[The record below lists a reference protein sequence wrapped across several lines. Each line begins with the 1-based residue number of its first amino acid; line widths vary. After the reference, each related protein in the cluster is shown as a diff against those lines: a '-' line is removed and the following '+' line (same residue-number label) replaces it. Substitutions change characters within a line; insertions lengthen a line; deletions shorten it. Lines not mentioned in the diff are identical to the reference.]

1 MPENCKKGERACLV
15 MLMLLVFLASST
27 TLYKRTVAAST
38 GSGKVLDLL
47 TQKAPFDGGGPNQPS
62 DAFQPQELVILYG
75 NVTYNDQ
82 PVANKL
88 VAFEV
93 QGPANAF
100 KNITFTGSSPSNGS
114 GMATFSFRIP
124 WYPEHAE
131 EIVFG
136 EWFAVATVDIAQEV
150 ATDTLSF
157 QVGWILRITNI
168 TTLNSELVPQ
178 NTFFRQDIV
187 NFVVTVESIA
197 MVEKTGAITI
207 DVKDAAGYPIIHI
220 GMENLSFEPGENYVN
235 ASSFIPDTATLGNAN
250 VTAAI
255 YDKLPENGGVLY
267 SPAIS
272 ITFEIVEKRVI
283 NIDVAVV
290 AVIPS
295 KTVAQSGETVQ
306 IMVIVRNNGEEAD
319 SFNVTLY
326 YDNTVIDKKLVTELA
341 PSAEQQMFFEWNTT
355 SVPLGS
361 HVIKAVADAVEGE
374 TNVDNNIFVDGT
386 VTVLKTVPQQ
396 FPFLNG
402 IFFIF
407 IFIIGIIAGS
417 IFLLIL
423 GFLTIIRRKKRLPRR
438 YAIIVHPHI

>member
-15 MLMLLVFLASST
+15 ILMLLVFLASST
-27 TLYKRTVAAST
+27 TLCTRTVAAST
-38 GSGKVLDLL
+38 GSGKVLDLF
-47 TQKAPFDGGGPNQPS
+47 TQKAPFDGRGPNQPS

-75 NVTYNDQ
+75 NVTYNGA

-88 VAFEV
+88 VAFQV
-93 QGPANAF
+93 RGPANAF
-100 KNITFTGSSPSNGS
+100 SNITFTGSSSSNES
-114 GMATFSFRIP
+114 GMATFSFRVP
-124 WYPEHAE
+124 WYSEHAE
-131 EIVFG
+131 EIVFD

-150 ATDTLSF
+150 ATDTLTF

-187 NFVVTVESIA
+187 NFAVTVESIA

-220 GMENLSFEPGENYVN
+220 EMENLSFQPGENYVN
-235 ASSFIPDTATLGNAN
+235 ASSHIPDTAALGNAN

-272 ITFEIVEKRVI
+272 TTFEIVEKRVI
-283 NIDVAVV
+283 TIDVAVV
-290 AVIPS
+290 AVISS
-295 KTVAQSGETVQ
+295 KTVVQSGETVQ
-306 IMVIVRNNGEEAD
+306 IMVVVRNNGEEAE

-326 YDNTVIDKKLVTELA
+326 YDDTVIDKKLVTELP
-341 PSAEQQMFFEWNTT
+341 PSAEQQMFLEWNTT
-355 SVPLGS
+355 GVPLGS
-361 HVIKAVADAVEGE
+361 YVIKAVADAVKGE

-386 VTVLKTVPQQ
+386 VTILKTVPQQ
-396 FPFLNG
+396 FPFLN
-402 IFFIF
+402 IVFLIF

-417 IFLLIL
+417 ILLLIL
-423 GFLTIIRRKKRLPRR
+423 GFLTIRRKKRVPRR

>member
-1 MPENCKKGERACLV
+1 MPENCKKGKRVCLV
-15 MLMLLVFLASST
+15 ALMLLVFLASST
-27 TLYKRTVAAST
+27 ILNIRSVAAST
-38 GSGKVLDLL
+38 ESGRILDLF
-47 TQKAPFDGGGPNQPS
+47 TQKAPFDGSGPNATS

-75 NVTYNDQ
+75 NVTYNGA
-82 PVANKL
+82 PIPNKL
-88 VAFEV
+88 VAFQV

-100 KNITFTGSSPSNGS
+100 NNITFAGSSPSNES
-114 GMATFSFRIP
+114 GIATFSFRIP

-150 ATDTLSF
+150 ATDTLTF

-220 GMENLSFEPGENYVN
+220 EMENLSFQPGENYVN
-235 ASSFIPDTATLGNAN
+235 ASSHIPDSAALGNAD

-272 ITFEIVEKRVI
+272 TTFEIVEKRVI
-283 NIDVAVV
+283 TIDVAVV
-290 AVIPS
+290 AVISS
-295 KTVAQSGETVQ
+295 KTVVQSGETVQ
-306 IMVIVRNNGEEAD
+306 IMVVVRNNGEEAE

-326 YDNTVIDKKLVTELA
+326 YDDTVIDKKLVTELA
-341 PSAEQQMFFEWNTT
+341 PAAEQQMFFEWNTT
-355 SVPLGS
+355 GVPLGS
-361 HVIKAVADAVEGE
+361 YVIKAVADVVKGE
-374 TNVDNNIFVDGT
+374 TNLDNNIFVDGT
-386 VTVLKTVPQQ
+386 VTILKTVPQQ
-396 FPFLNG
+396 FPFLN
-402 IFFIF
+402 IAFLIF

-417 IFLLIL
+417 ILLLIL
-423 GFLTIIRRKKRLPRR
+423 GFLTIRRKKRLPRR

>member
-1 MPENCKKGERACLV
+1 
-15 MLMLLVFLASST
+15 
-27 TLYKRTVAAST
+27 
-38 GSGKVLDLL
+38 
-47 TQKAPFDGGGPNQPS
+47 
-62 DAFQPQELVILYG
+62 
-75 NVTYNDQ
+75 
-82 PVANKL
+82 
-88 VAFEV
+88 
-93 QGPANAF
+93 
-100 KNITFTGSSPSNGS
+100 
-114 GMATFSFRIP
+114 
-124 WYPEHAE
+124 
-131 EIVFG
+131 
-136 EWFAVATVDIAQEV
+136 V
-150 ATDTLSF
+150 ATDTLTF

-178 NTFFRQDIV
+178 TTFLRQDIV

-197 MVEKTGAITI
+197 MVEKKGAITI
-207 DVKDAAGYPIIHI
+207 DVKDAVGYPIIHI
-220 GMENLSFEPGENYVN
+220 EMENLSFQPGENYVN
-235 ASSFIPDTATLGNAN
+235 ASSHIPDTAALGNAD

-272 ITFEIVEKRVI
+272 TTFEIVEKRVI
-283 NIDVAVV
+283 TIDVVVV

-295 KTVAQSGETVQ
+295 KTVVRSGETVQ
-306 IMVIVRNNGEEAD
+306 IMVVVRNNGGEAE

-326 YDNTVIDKKLVTELA
+326 YDDTVIDKKLVTELA
-341 PSAEQQMFFEWNTT
+341 PSAEQQMLLEWNTT
-355 SVPLGS
+355 GVPLGS
-361 HVIKAVADAVEGE
+361 YVIKAVADAVKGE

-396 FPFLNG
+396 FPSLNG

-423 GFLTIIRRKKRLPRR
+423 GFLTIRRKKRLPRR